1 MLFSSLYFS
10 SLLKFFIAR
19 ENKFYARGL
28 AEKKIYSI
36 RGSQL
41 RRVAQKPIRIRVP
54 AMMDCR
60 SYGKLSVKHN
70 IDPRSLCPTPANSG
84 FTLVAAVPP
93 GGAFCN
99 VGLPTHCHTNLSQ
112 PPPPLPRFRPLPP
125 LFSFSP
131 KSSTI
136 SRTTY
141 LLLYKFFCLPENA
154 SQCGVCTTIVIFALI
169 PEKY

>member
-1 MLFSSLYFS
+1 M
-10 SLLKFFIAR
+10 
-19 ENKFYARGL
+19 

-70 IDPRSLCPTPANSG
+70 IDPRFLCPTPANSG

-112 PPPPLPRFRPLPP
+112 PPVSILFPLSFRFRPNLRPFREQP
-125 LFSFSP
+125 IFSFI
-131 KSSTI
+131 SSFVCLRMHLSAMFVKLLQYSNFPEKLKII
-136 SRTTY
+136 SRAHM
-141 LLLYKFFCLPENA
+141 YKYTFTVTP
-154 SQCGVCTTIVIFALI
+154 SI
-169 PEKY
+169 

>member
-1 MLFSSLYFS
+1 M
-10 SLLKFFIAR
+10 LKFRAAR
-19 ENKFYARGL
+19 KNKFYAREL

-60 SYGKLSVKHN
+60 SYGKLSVKYN
-70 IDPRSLCPTPANSG
+70 IDPRPLCPTPANSG
-84 FTLVAAVPP
+84 FTLVAAVPS
-93 GGAFCN
+93 GGTFCN

-112 PPPPLPRFRPLPP
+112 PPPLPP
-125 LFSFSP
+125 LFPFSP

-141 LLLYKFFCLPENA
+141 LLFYRFYLPKNA
-154 SQCGVCTTIVIFALI
+154 L
-169 PEKY
+169 

>member
-1 MLFSSLYFS
+1 M
-10 SLLKFFIAR
+10 LKFRTAHR
-19 ENKFYARGL
+19 NKFYARGL
-28 AEKKIYSI
+28 VEKKIYSI

-54 AMMDCR
+54 AMMDCW

-70 IDPRSLCPTPANSG
+70 IDPRPLCPTPANSG
-84 FTLVAAVPP
+84 FTLATAVPP

-112 PPPPLPRFRPLPP
+112 PPVFILFPPP
-125 LFSFSP
+125 LFPFSP

-141 LLLYKFFCLPENA
+141 LFFYRFCLCKHIRMCICEN
-154 SQCGVCTTIVIFALI
+154 IIILKF
-169 PEKY
+169 

>member
-1 MLFSSLYFS
+1 MYYLIIMLIYVHHFSLKFSS
-10 SLLKFFIAR
+10 AR

-28 AEKKIYSI
+28 TEKKIYSI

-70 IDPRSLCPTPANSG
+70 IDPRSLSPTPANSR
-84 FTLVAAVPP
+84 FTLAAVPP

-112 PPPPLPRFRPLPP
+112 PPPVFILFP
-125 LFSFSP
+125 LFPLLP

-136 SRTTY
+136 SRTTHLFLYRFFRLRLHLGATLEY
-141 LLLYKFFCLPENA
+141 LLQYLNF
-154 SQCGVCTTIVIFALI
+154 
-169 PEKY
+169 

>member
-1 MLFSSLYFS
+1 MITYIFFAFLSLSLS

-70 IDPRSLCPTPANSG
+70 IDPRFLCPTPANSG
-84 FTLVAAVPP
+84 FTLVAAIPP

-112 PPPPLPRFRPLPP
+112 PPVSILFPLSFRFRLNLRPFREQPIFCFISSFICLRMH
-125 LFSFSP
+125 FS
-131 KSSTI
+131 
-136 SRTTY
+136 
-141 LLLYKFFCLPENA
+141 A
-154 SQCGVCTTIVIFALI
+154 A
-169 PEKY
+169 